1 MHPTVARKKISDYC
15 CTCTAH
21 SGATKAHD
29 WMVSRLGPL
38 FHTAGH
44 RVRTQHA
51 VSAFVGQK
59 HGDVEI
65 INYLQD
71 TAGARNLVFNLSI
84 THDRYGSKTHPHLNG
99 LLSHSQD
106 PDAPCRP
113 PAASLPQERSTAG
126 LVFYT
131 SVARSRSERECVV
144 YQYSLATLSPRPSL
158 P

>member
-1 MHPTVARKKISDYC
+1 
-15 CTCTAH
+15 
-21 SGATKAHD
+21 
-29 WMVSRLGPL
+29 MVSRLGPL
-38 FHTAGH
+38 FRTAGH

-84 THDRYGSKTHPHLNG
+84 THDRYGSSTHPHLSG
-99 LLSHSQD
+99 LLSHPQD
-106 PDAPCRP
+106 PDAPCPP
-113 PAASLPQERSTAG
+113 PAASLPQERSTVG

-131 SVARSRSERECVV
+131 GVARSRSERECVV
-144 YQYSLATLSPRPSL
+144 YWGGFLRGLL
-158 P
+158 KDHLF